1 MALPSRFS
9 LLNANLDPFLF
20 ASIGKEESG
29 MSLSV
34 ASALA
39 RLGSDPWIEAER
51 LAGKPNTELSRSF
64 EARCRFQFFFRAT
77 PEAIAARRTATA
89 TRSATSR
96 LKTLGTMYSELSSFG
111 AMQPAIARAAACF
124 IDSVICRAR
133 TSRAPRKIPGNART
147 LLI

>member
-51 LAGKPNTELSRSF
+51 LAGMPQAMAADALAAMLARMPKAGWKPSESR
-64 EARCRFQFFFRAT
+64 
-77 PEAIAARRTATA
+77 AIAARLVQLLPRGVTTPSPSESSKPDGRKAGVPLTW
-89 TRSATSR
+89 THV
-96 LKTLGTMYSELSSFG
+96 LVMLLGLG
-111 AMQPAIARAAACF
+111 
-124 IDSVICRAR
+124 
-133 TSRAPRKIPGNART
+133 
-147 LLI
+147 LLAYTVFSMFAGR

>member
-39 RLGSDPWIEAER
+39 RHGSDPWVEAER
-51 LAGKPNTELSRSF
+51 LAGMPRAMAADALASMLAMIPKPSWQPSESR
-64 EARCRFQFFFRAT
+64 
-77 PEAIAARRTATA
+77 AIAARLVQLLPRDVIKP
-89 TRSATSR
+89 STSEDSKPGGR
-96 LKTLGTMYSELSSFG
+96 KAGAPWSWTHVLVLLLGLGLLAYTVFSML
-111 AMQPAIARAAACF
+111 AAR
-124 IDSVICRAR
+124 
-133 TSRAPRKIPGNART
+133 
-147 LLI
+147 

>member
-9 LLNANLDPFLF
+9 LLNANLDAFLF

-51 LAGKPNTELSRSF
+51 FAGMPQAMATDALAAMLARIPKAGWKPSESR
-64 EARCRFQFFFRAT
+64 
-77 PEAIAARRTATA
+77 AIADRLVVTEGAVEKHISSIFAKLGL
-89 TRSATSR
+89 ATSDTEHR
-96 LKTLGTMYSELSSFG
+96 RVLAVLRYLQHG
-111 AMQPAIARAAACF
+111 
-124 IDSVICRAR
+124 
-133 TSRAPRKIPGNART
+133 
-147 LLI
+147 